1 MTIKKTSKFC
11 YGVKRVNRIWPT
23 YAITLGSR
31 QHISGGRRKENCQGD
46 QYRWAKFC
54 YTFQNFDSSAQVPAY
69 VGQILLY
76 FFIV

>member
-1 MTIKKTSKFC
+1 MAIKKTSKFC

-31 QHISGGRRKENCQGD
+31 QHISVGGRKENCQGD

-54 YTFQNFDSSAQVPAY
+54 YTFQNFHPAAHNLTY

-76 FFIV
+76 F